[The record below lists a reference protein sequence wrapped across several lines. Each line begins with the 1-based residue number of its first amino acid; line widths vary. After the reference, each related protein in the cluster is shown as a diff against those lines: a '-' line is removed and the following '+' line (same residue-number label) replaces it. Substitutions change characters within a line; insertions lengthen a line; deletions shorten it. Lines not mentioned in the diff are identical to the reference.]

1 MISKVILIG
10 ATLFI
15 IIGICL
21 GALGAHSIQPLI
33 SSSELD
39 SFRTGVDYQLYHGLS
54 ILVLA
59 LLTDRLNIKFLWPIR
74 LMFAG
79 VILFSGSIYLL
90 SLKTILGIGSWVSVL
105 GPITPI
111 GGLILISSWI
121 SLLVIS
127 FKLRK

>member
-1 MISKVILIG
+1 MNIKTILIG
-10 ATLFI
+10 ASLFI

-74 LMFAG
+74 LMFIG

-90 SLKTILGIGSWVSVL
+90 SLKTILGIESWVPVL
-105 GPITPI
+105 GPVTPV
-111 GGLILISSWI
+111 GGMILISSWI
-121 SLLVIS
+121 SVLVIS

>member
-1 MISKVILIG
+1 MNIKTILIG
-10 ATLFI
+10 ASLFI

-54 ILVLA
+54 ILVLV
-59 LLTDRLNIKFLWPIR
+59 LLSDRFNIKFLWSIR
-74 LMFAG
+74 LMFIG

-90 SLKTILGIGSWVSVL
+90 SLKTILGIESWVPAL
-105 GPITPI
+105 GPVTPV
-111 GGLILISSWI
+111 GGMILISSWI
-121 SLLVIS
+121 SVLVIS
-127 FKLRK
+127 FKLGK